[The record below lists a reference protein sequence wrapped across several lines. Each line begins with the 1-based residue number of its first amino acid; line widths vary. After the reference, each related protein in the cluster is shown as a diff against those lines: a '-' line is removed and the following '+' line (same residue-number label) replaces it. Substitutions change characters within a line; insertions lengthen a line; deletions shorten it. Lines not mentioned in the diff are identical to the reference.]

1 MANIDIRKVLKHKRY
16 HYMLT
21 SLLSIGLFL
30 ILLEFS
36 YTEVFANN
44 LFYFLV
50 VLFFVE
56 ACFTYLLQNVLL
68 KENLLIQPISA
79 SLETI

>member
-21 SLLSIGLFL
+21 SLVSICLFL

-36 YTEVFANN
+36 YTEIFAEN
-44 LFYFLV
+44 LFLFL
-50 VLFFVE
+50 LIIFFIE
-56 ACFTYLLQNVLL
+56 ACFTYIL
-68 KENLLIQPISA
+68 
-79 SLETI
+79 